1 MGRGRVSDLVLVER
15 DGSAGLQTIDRPEKL
30 NALNDAVRQDLM
42 AAVDELAADD
52 SISVVILHGAGEKA
66 FVAGADV
73 TEFAART
80 PEQQE
85 EVYRH
90 RRVYD
95 AVADFPKP
103 FIAAI
108 NGLAVGGGLEV
119 ALDCDIR
126 ICSSDA
132 YFGLFEPRRGIMAGY
147 ATKHLA
153 RVIGLSAASYILL
166 TGDRIEPQQAL
177 DWGIVTEMTEP
188 DRLMPRA
195 VEIAQMIAENAPLSV
210 EGSKAEI
217 QAWRMAKIDQANRLG
232 DWVSKVVHASD
243 DSTEGPKAFAEK
255 RQPVWKGR

>member
-15 DGSAGLQTIDRPEKL
+15 DGSVGLLTINRPEKL

-103 FIAAI
+103 FIA
-108 NGLAVGGGLEV
+108 
-119 ALDCDIR
+119 DCENLIR
-126 ICSSDA
+126 
-132 YFGLFEPRRGIMAGY
+132 
-147 ATKHLA
+147 
-153 RVIGLSAASYILL
+153 
-166 TGDRIEPQQAL
+166 Q
-177 DWGIVTEMTEP
+177 
-188 DRLMPRA
+188 
-195 VEIAQMIAENAPLSV
+195 
-210 EGSKAEI
+210 
-217 QAWRMAKIDQANRLG
+217 
-232 DWVSKVVHASD
+232 
-243 DSTEGPKAFAEK
+243 
-255 RQPVWKGR
+255 

>member
-1 MGRGRVSDLVLVER
+1 MPDLLYEKHDNYAVFTMNR
-15 DGSAGLQTIDRPEKL
+15 PDRL
-30 NALNDAVRQDLM
+30 NALGGQLFDDLAEAMQDFT
-42 AAVDELAADD
+42 DD
-52 SISVVILHGAGEKA
+52 PKMRAGILTGAGRA
-66 FVAGADV
+66 FSAGGDLKEMASNTFDGG
-73 TEFAART
+73 FD
-80 PEQQE
+80 
-85 EVYRH
+85 
-90 RRVYD
+90 RVYVY
-95 AVADFPKP
+95 ARCPKP
-103 FIAAI
+103 FIAAV
-108 NGLAVGGGLEV
+108 NGLAIGGGLEV

-126 ICSSDA
+126 ICSSDS

-177 DWGIVTEMTEP
+177 DWGIVTEVTEP

-195 VEIAQMIAENAPLSV
+195 VEIAEMIAENAPLSV

-232 DWVSKVVHASD
+232 DWVSKVVHASE